1 MDCFVGTSRCGCLGG
16 EICMLVRGKRV
27 LEEKKQQKSVCVCPR
42 AIEGT
47 TWSLETEDQPYFR
60 NCVTFP
66 LSARPEKSSGLQLV
80 EWEADTCMLQQ
91 ILLLKWQ
98 CDLKHLRKDLIQKC
112 LRKLPWGLYVACFVR
127 DSHFQTACSFLPSLG
142 PAWGLEQSRAAGG
155 IYSFWCPERHGLC
168 NCPSLV

>member
-1 MDCFVGTSRCGCLGG
+1 
-16 EICMLVRGKRV
+16 MLVRGKRV
-27 LEEKKQQKSVCVCPR
+27 LEEKKQQKSVGVCPR

-47 TWSLETEDQPYFR
+47 TWSLETEDQLYLR

-66 LSARPEKSSGLQLV
+66 LSTRPEKSSGLQLV

-112 LRKLPWGLYVACFVR
+112 LRKLPWDL
-127 DSHFQTACSFLPSLG
+127 
-142 PAWGLEQSRAAGG
+142 
-155 IYSFWCPERHGLC
+155 
-168 NCPSLV
+168 